1 MHGFDCKESW
11 EHISCVFVHM
21 QTISNGIKKKKIIN
35 RKIRLIKSLLL
46 IDKNKT
52 IFDIKKKEL

>member
-1 MHGFDCKESW
+1 MGLIVRKVGNTFPVFLSTCKPYLMAS
-11 EHISCVFVHM
+11 
-21 QTISNGIKKKKIIN
+21 KKKKIIN